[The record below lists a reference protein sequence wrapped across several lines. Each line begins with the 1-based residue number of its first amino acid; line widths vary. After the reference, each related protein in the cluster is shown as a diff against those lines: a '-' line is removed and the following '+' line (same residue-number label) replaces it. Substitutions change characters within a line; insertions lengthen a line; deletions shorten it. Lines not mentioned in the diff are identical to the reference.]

1 MRSPPPSRR
10 DAERHRDQLLKQFR
24 TAGASLIPTNLS
36 DEPSARP
43 RDAFADTE

>member
-24 TAGASLIPTNLS
+24 TASASLIPTNLS